1 MFNNWEIQNRE
12 SGELV
17 SPLLQ
22 EHEKGKGDS
31 EEDGGADGVGG
42 VAQEVDHDRGQGAIH
57 SWWEPCPRDVP
68 KEFLPTYI

>member
-1 MFNNWEIQNRE
+1 MA
-12 SGELV
+12 
-17 SPLLQ
+17 PLLQ

-57 SWWEPCPRDVP
+57 SW
-68 KEFLPTYI
+68 